1 MRLPIGS
8 RLHGALDYLT
18 GTKLIAASFLP
29 VLRGTF
35 AGKALRAAGSAHI
48 GYSLLTNYELG
59 AIKVLPYKAHLG
71 IDAAGAIGLA
81 AAPYLAGREG
91 LDRWV
96 PVGVGIYE
104 LGAVA
109 LSDPQGKGLGADDPG
124 WRAVTVERSEAEVR
138 SFLGDPE
145 KVATFSPDASWEGE
159 FRLREAPGGRGTEL
173 HAKASAADLR
183 RAKQLLE
190 AGEIATAAGAPAGRR
205 GPLSAILPT
214 KDTGAATQANKNGGG
229 G

>member
-1 MRLPIGS
+1 MRPPIGS

-35 AGKALRAAGSAHI
+35 AGKVLRMAGAGHI

-59 AIKVLPYKAHLG
+59 AVKVIPYKAHLG
-71 IDAAGAIGLA
+71 IDAAGAVGLA
-81 AAPYLAGREG
+81 AAPYLAGRDG

-96 PVGVGIYE
+96 PVGVGVYE
-104 LGAVA
+104 MGAVL
-109 LSDPQGKGLGADDPG
+109 LSDPQGKGLGPDDPD
-124 WRAVTVERSEAEVR
+124 WRAVTVERPEAEVR

-145 KVATFSPDASWEGE
+145 KVAAFSPDNGWEGE

-190 AGEIATAAGAPAGRR
+190 AGETATAAGGPAGRR
-205 GPLSAILPT
+205 GPLSAMLPT
-214 KDTGAATQANKNGGG
+214 RDTGAPARNGGG

>member
-1 MRLPIGS
+1 MRPPIGS

-35 AGKALRAAGSAHI
+35 AGKALRIAGAGHL

-59 AIKVLPYKAHLG
+59 AVKVIPYKAHLG

-81 AAPYLAGREG
+81 AAPYLAGRDG
-91 LDRWV
+91 LDRWI
-96 PVGVGIYE
+96 PVAVGAYE
-104 LGAVA
+104 IGAVL
-109 LSDPQGKGLGADDPG
+109 LSDPQGKGLGSDETG
-124 WRAVTVERSEAEVR
+124 WRAVTVERSEADVR
-138 SFLGDPE
+138 AFLADPE
-145 KVATFSPDASWEGE
+145 QVAAFSPDGSWEDE

-190 AGEIATAAGAPAGRR
+190 AGEIATAEGPAGRR
-205 GPLSAILPT
+205 GPLSALLPT
-214 KDTGAATQANKNGGG
+214 RDTGAKSKEASA
-229 G
+229 

>member
-1 MRLPIGS
+1 MRPPVGS

-18 GTKLIAASFLP
+18 GAKLLGASFLP
-29 VLRGTF
+29 VLRDTF
-35 AGKALRAAGSAHI
+35 AGKALRIAGASHI
-48 GYSLLTNYELG
+48 AYSLLTNYELG
-59 AIKVLPYKAHLG
+59 AVKVIPYKAHLG
-71 IDAAGAIGLA
+71 IDAAGAMGLA
-81 AAPYLAGREG
+81 AAPLVAGHEG

-96 PVGVGIYE
+96 PVAVGAYE
-104 LGAVA
+104 MGAVL
-109 LSDPQGKGLGADDPG
+109 LSDPQGEGLGGDESS

-138 SFLGDPE
+138 SFLGDPGN
-145 KVATFSPDASWEGE
+145 VSRFSPDATWEGE

-173 HAKASAADLR
+173 HAKASADDLR

-214 KDTGAATQANKNGGG
+214 VDTGAPTKNGGSA
-229 G
+229 